1 MKTLNSKTILAAAT
15 LLLTVTF
22 AKAQTPVHCC
32 TVIEVTDG
40 YYSDKV
46 WMITEPG
53 TSDGFDNGYD
63 GYKFLNATT
72 PAPQVFDKSIDGT
85 FQVSSFPTIE
95 NNAFAFIAG
104 EGTQYTFTFT
114 HYDINYFY
122 PGLYLVDLLKGD
134 TIDVYAQGAKHT
146 FTASKSDM
154 QERFKFI
161 TKLPVVVPP
170 VVVPP
175 VVEPPVVVVPP
186 VVVPPV
192 VPEPEIVDPGIDPN
206 DGSGSTVVDK
216 KDKKDK
222 KENKA
227 KKVKVRAHNK
237 KLIVENPNKQKANIK
252 IVNARNGKVVKQ
264 VVVKPETNTTI
275 ETGTQ
280 SGQYVIQTTVE
291 VDVSSTTVL
300 MQ

>member
-15 LLLTVTF
+15 LLLNVSF

-53 TSDGFDNGYD
+53 TNDGFDNGYD

-72 PAPQVFDKSIDGT
+72 PAPQIFDKSIDGT

-104 EGTQYTFTFT
+104 ESTQYTFTFT

-122 PGLYLVDLLKGD
+122 PGLYLIDLLKGD
-134 TIDVYAQGAKHT
+134 TIDVYAQGAKYT
-146 FTASKSDM
+146 FAASKSDV

-161 TKLPVVVPP
+161 TKLPVVVP
-170 VVVPP
+170 
-175 VVEPPVVVVPP
+175 
-186 VVVPPV
+186 
-192 VPEPEIVDPGIDPN
+192 
-206 DGSGSTVVDK
+206 
-216 KDKKDK
+216 
-222 KENKA
+222 
-227 KKVKVRAHNK
+227 
-237 KLIVENPNKQKANIK
+237 
-252 IVNARNGKVVKQ
+252 
-264 VVVKPETNTTI
+264 
-275 ETGTQ
+275 
-280 SGQYVIQTTVE
+280 
-291 VDVSSTTVL
+291 
-300 MQ
+300 